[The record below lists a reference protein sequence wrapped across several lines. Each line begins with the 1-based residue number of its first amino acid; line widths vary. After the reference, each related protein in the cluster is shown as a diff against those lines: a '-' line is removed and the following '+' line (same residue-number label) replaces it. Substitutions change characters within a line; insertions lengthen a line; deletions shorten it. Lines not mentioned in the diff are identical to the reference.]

1 MQENPATMMH
11 KEMEKKKIRG
21 KMAKQSIHSFIFS
34 AVIME
39 NLD

>member
-1 MQENPATMMH
+1 MMMH
-11 KEMEKKKIRG
+11 QGNGRKTKKIRE